1 MSAHFG
7 VTSDFAGPRPHVF
20 GPKILER
27 VLAAK
32 NEVSYIVGSLTPKR
46 VVAYVSEVAK
56 ADRTVLPQTERRSL
70 DSYSDAELDALYAP
84 TEAED
89 RALAAMGLSAWAK
102 RLK

>member
-1 MSAHFG
+1 MTTAVLVADPESKQAVAAIAAMTHAVSSFEPKG
-7 VTSDFAGPRPHVF
+7 VY
-20 GPKILER
+20 LEAEQIVVR
-27 VLAAK
+27 FLFPSVS
-32 NEVSYIVGSLTPKR
+32 NETFLFR
-46 VVAYVSEVAK
+46 E
-56 ADRTVLPQTERRSL
+56 PQAERRSL